1 MHCSERSIIERTK
14 GHSLPY
20 LALLLVLL
28 PPLVVS
34 RVSKQRPVNEASMV
48 EKLAQSGRGLMIDS
62 SLIAQPEEQP
72 AVDYKPRLPRSP
84 AVAHQQSTN
93 TAAAKRDLHYK
104 QLRRAR
110 GARDSYRTMIVRDVN
125 ALNEKRAQ
133 GSFLPGQI
141 NGLNEESLVPDAKN
155 SRAFLPPKIVYG
167 ETSQLP
173 APFVRAG
180 QQERGRAFALANFL
194 LKNREP
200 MSPRSF
206 GFQKDAKDRDREQH
220 NGMEYILEKSL
231 FSSENNDETNERPS
245 LSCPFPT
252 AEETSSSEKLTDQSV
267 LTPLTTKVINDE
279 AMNEGYA
286 LFHRIV
292 EEGADSSQIF
302 DVNSV
307 ADEDEDVEVAPKAEA
322 SSKYEEYDSDA
333 GETFDRFKDDARS
346 EQQTTINECPSRRT
360 QDSRYEFGYRVID
373 HGAGSDFGHEESHRV
388 PGETNG
394 RYHVLLPD
402 GRVQRVEYY
411 ADDTGYHAEI
421 SYARS
426 DDQEPHQKR

>member
-1 MHCSERSIIERTK
+1 MLITTQTK

-34 RVSKQRPVNEASMV
+34 RVSKQRSVNEASIV
-48 EKLAQSGRGLMIDS
+48 EKLAQSGRGLTIDS
-62 SLIAQPEEQP
+62 SLIAQQEEQP

-206 GFQKDAKDRDREQH
+206 GFQKDAKD
-220 NGMEYILEKSL
+220 I
-231 FSSENNDETNERPS
+231 
-245 LSCPFPT
+245 

-279 AMNEGYA
+279 VMNEGYA

-292 EEGADSSQIF
+292 EEGAVDPSQSF

-307 ADEDEDVEVAPKAEA
+307 ADEDEEVEVAPKAEA
-322 SSKYEEYDSDA
+322 SSNYEEYDSNA
-333 GETFDRFKDDARS
+333 GETFDRFKDDAIS
-346 EQQTTINECPSRRT
+346 E
-360 QDSRYEFGYRVID
+360 DSRYEFGYRVID

-411 ADDTGYHAEI
+411 ADDTGYHADI

-426 DDQEPHQKR
+426 DDEESHQKRQ